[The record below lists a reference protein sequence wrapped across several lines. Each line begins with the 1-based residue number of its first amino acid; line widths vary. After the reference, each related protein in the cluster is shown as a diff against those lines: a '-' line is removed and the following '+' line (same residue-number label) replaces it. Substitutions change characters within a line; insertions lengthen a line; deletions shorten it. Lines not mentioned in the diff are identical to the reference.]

1 MCLSTEQFPC
11 FCALKKDSYLADKT
25 VDRLM
30 LSLFR
35 LNALFLENP
44 NLEVTGTPKRA
55 FVYA

>member
-1 MCLSTEQFPC
+1 MH
-11 FCALKKDSYLADKT
+11 LKKEDKT

-30 LSLFR
+30 LSFFR
-35 LNALFLENP
+35 LSALFLENP